1 MGRSAVVQDEVWPR
15 PALRKRWFKNTIVC
29 EDEGWSLTYSGSTWR
44 IDRYDY
50 RENGR
55 LMTFGGEGASKQ
67 MDIFLTPD
75 LSWEDAPTQSIDE
88 ETRRVILRRI
98 TAALQWAGFSVG
110 FFELIEE

>member
-1 MGRSAVVQDEVWPR
+1 MKYNLFG
-15 PALRKRWFKNTIVC
+15 NTGLIVSELC
-29 EDEGWSLTYSGSTWR
+29 FGT
-44 IDRYDY
+44 
-50 RENGR
+50 
-55 LMTFGGEGASKQ
+55 MTFGGEGASKQ